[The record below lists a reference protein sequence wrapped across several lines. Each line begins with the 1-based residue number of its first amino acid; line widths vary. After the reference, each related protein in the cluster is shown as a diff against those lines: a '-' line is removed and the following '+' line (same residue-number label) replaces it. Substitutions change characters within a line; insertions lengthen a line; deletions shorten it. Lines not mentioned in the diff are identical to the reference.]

1 MYRRTHRRTVSAVAL
16 SISALIMVGS
26 NVLTGSSIRVSP
38 YLTRAEAAAI
48 LMLSST
54 TPLPKTPYDNPY
66 TDILPTDWF
75 APSILAAAKIGVLS
89 PDETGTKLRPF
100 GSVNRATF
108 MKMLTLTFGLPVY
121 QQHAFTDVPSTSW
134 YAPYVGFEET
144 YRLFSHSNPTKFEPN
159 RLLTQDE
166 ARTAMRVFLQQYSK
180 VEEEAARKTATAQAS
195 GHVQLYTVIST
206 KKLRVLLT
214 DDARQRTV
222 GTATSSR
229 SPTLSLDG
237 ASRTSSATARG
248 VSTSSAKPSS
258 IDDVRAEILS
268 LVNAARTKAKLQPLI
283 RNEYL
288 ERSAQAYADQMNNE
302 NFFGHT
308 DPNGK
313 TLTDR
318 IDASRY
324 ASPSVAPDCNCIKSY
339 ALGENLARG
348 QRTAAEVVKAW
359 MDSPSHKAA
368 ILEPDFTDLGIGVQ
382 SGVWVQ
388 HFGGVVVTGR

>member
-1 MYRRTHRRTVSAVAL
+1 M
-16 SISALIMVGS
+16 
-26 NVLTGSSIRVSP
+26 
-38 YLTRAEAAAI
+38 
-48 LMLSST
+48 
-54 TPLPKTPYDNPY
+54 
-66 TDILPTDWF
+66 
-75 APSILAAAKIGVLS
+75 
-89 PDETGTKLRPF
+89 
-100 GSVNRATF
+100 
-108 MKMLTLTFGLPVY
+108 
-121 QQHAFTDVPSTSW
+121 Q
-134 YAPYVGFEET
+134 
-144 YRLFSHSNPTKFEPN
+144 
-159 RLLTQDE
+159 
-166 ARTAMRVFLQQYSK
+166 VFLQQRSK
-180 VEEEAARKTATAQAS
+180 AEEEEARKAATAQAS
-195 GHVQLYTVIST
+195 GQVQLYTVIST

-214 DDARQRTV
+214 DDTRQRTV

-229 SPTLSLDG
+229 SPTPSLDS
-237 ASRTSSATARG
+237 ASR
-248 VSTSSAKPSS
+248 TSSAKPSS

-268 LVNAARTKAKLQPLI
+268 LVNAARTKAKLQPLA

-308 DPNGK
+308 DPSGK

-324 ASPSVAPDCNCIKSY
+324 ASASVAPDCNCIKSY

-359 MDSPSHKAA
+359 MDSPSHRAA